1 MKKTDPEYSQY
12 LKILDEELL
21 PALGCTE
28 PIAIAYAAAKAVEVL
43 GCPPQHIVAACSGN
57 IIKNVKGVI
66 VPGTEDLRGI
76 KASAL
81 LGAFWGDAAKQL
93 EVLTGITKEDVE
105 KCRALL
111 ETDICRE
118 EHLQSKAALHIIIR
132 VYADDDSAEVEL
144 KDTHTNIVRISRNG
158 ELLFSRKDDDVC
170 GDDSNVLTDRSCLSV
185 QKIYDF
191 ATTCDTQDVSELLQ
205 RQIDYNLRI
214 AEEGL
219 RHQYGANVG
228 ATLLKVFGT
237 ENLDNLAKA
246 YAAAGSDARMSGC
259 VLPVIINS
267 GSGNQGM
274 TASLPVIVYA
284 RYLQKSQDT
293 LYRALL
299 ISNLVAIHQKTR
311 IGRLSAYCGV
321 VSAAC
326 GSGAAITYL
335 SGGTYEQIC
344 KTITNTL
351 ADVSGIVCDGAKP
364 SCAAKIA
371 SALDAALMAH
381 HMAMNEKTFGAGEGL
396 VKENVERTIESI
408 GQLASRGMPAVDAE
422 ILKIMVDDEDGE
434 EE

>member
-1 MKKTDPEYSQY
+1 MEKTDAEYSLY
-12 LKILDEELL
+12 LQIMHEELL

-28 PIAIAYAAAKAVEVL
+28 PIAIAYAAAKAAEAL
-43 GCPPQHIVAACSGN
+43 GREPERLVAACSGN

-66 VPGTEDLRGI
+66 VPGTDDLRGI

-81 LGAFWGDAAKQL
+81 LGAFAGDASKQL
-93 EVLTGITKEDVE
+93 EVLSSVTPDDVAR
-105 KCRALL
+105 CRALL
-111 ETDICRE
+111 AQDICQE
-118 EHLQSKAALHIIIR
+118 EHLHSASPLHIVIR
-132 VYADDDSAEVEL
+132 AYVGGDSVEVEL
-144 KDTHTNIVRISRNG
+144 KDAHTNIVRISRNG
-158 ELLFSRKDDDVC
+158 ETIFSHSGC
-170 GDDSNVLTDRSCLSV
+170 PAPGDDTAQLTDRSCLSV
-185 QKIYDF
+185 QKICDF
-191 ATTCDTQDVSELLQ
+191 AASCDTRDVAEVLQ

-267 GSGNQGM
+267 GSGNQGI

-284 RYLQKSQDT
+284 RYLHKTQEE
-293 LYRALL
+293 LYRALV
-299 ISNLVAIHQKTR
+299 ISNLIAIHQKTR

-335 SGGTYEQIC
+335 SGGSYEQIC

-351 ADVSGIVCDGAKP
+351 ANVSGIVCDGAKP

-371 SALDAALMAH
+371 SSLDAALMAH

-396 VKENVERTIESI
+396 VKEDVERTIQSV
-408 GQLASRGMPAVDAE
+408 GQLASKGMLAADAE
-422 ILKIMVDDEDGE
+422 ILKIMIEKD
-434 EE
+434 